1 MAGSIVLRS
10 KIILVCD
17 TAMTVLEKKSQIDY
31 GFVVIL
37 SDVLVIVVL
46 IVVILVVSVVVYVVI
61 FVGNYNCDYN
71 LI

>member
-1 MAGSIVLRS
+1 MGCSIVLRS

-17 TAMTVLEKKSQIDY
+17 TAMTILEKKSQIDY

-46 IVVILVVSVVVYVVI
+46 IVVILVVCCCLCCHY
-61 FVGNYNCDYN
+61 CWQ
-71 LI
+71 LQLQL